1 MCGIAG
7 FYGKFDSHILQKM
20 GDSVAHRGPDGQ
32 GDRTLCFRDF
42 SVGLSHR
49 RLSILDL
56 SSSGS
61 QPMNFSPEGNDT
73 GLLGKASDQSLWIT
87 FNGEI
92 YNFPEL
98 KKDLESKGHRFKSQ
112 TDTEVILHLYAEYG
126 LDAFSKLNGIFA
138 LALYDGRKTGHKDGL
153 KQGDLLLF
161 RDGLGVKPLY
171 YSENPRG
178 FLFASEIKAILCSPD
193 VSRELD
199 LQALK
204 YFMSYLY
211 CPAPQT
217 PFQNIKKVEPGEW
230 LLVRDGRIVSKKYF
244 YDIPYGQTLRG
255 ISEREITEQLRTNL
269 KLAAK
274 RQLIADVPVGA
285 FLSGGLDST
294 SVVALMKEVEPSK
307 SFRCFTISH
316 EHKDGSLKNDL
327 FYAKE
332 VASKLGFPLTV
343 VDVTPADF
351 SSLSKVIFHLDEP
364 QADPSAINTLLISKK
379 ARELG
384 IKVLLSGSGG
394 DDIFSGYP
402 RHIAVQLERIW
413 TLIPNSIKKALSTIT
428 QNWVGPEGGTTL
440 IRNGRVRKIA
450 KVLESLRWDRDTRLS
465 SYFMSSFPS
474 AVNPILG
481 ERFKVEKN
489 SERDFDPFLRSLG
502 RVNTDSGLLNKM
514 LYLETKH
521 FLADHNL
528 NYVDKMSMSQGV
540 EVRVPLI
547 DKEIVDFVAKIP
559 PHLKCRYFENKY
571 IFKQAVKPYVPKEV
585 LNRKKQGFGLPI
597 RHWLN
602 TDLKETV
609 RDTLSDSSLKN
620 RGLFDFKE
628 VSQIIQ
634 NDQEKQIDAT
644 FLIFS
649 MMSIEL
655 WCREFLDKNH
665 STVQS
670 KELRVSLPL

>member
-7 FYGKFDSHILQKM
+7 FYGNFEPSLLKKM

-32 GDRTLCFRDF
+32 GERVLHFQDRW
-42 SVGLSHR
+42 VGLSHR

-56 SSSGS
+56 SSSGN
-61 QPMNFSPEGNDT
+61 QPMSFSPESNDVSVS
-73 GLLGKASDQSLWIT
+73 GKSSEQSVWIT
-87 FNGEI
+87 YNGEI

-98 KKDLESKGHRFKSQ
+98 KQELESKGHRFKSQ
-112 TDTEVILHLYAEYG
+112 TDTEVILHLYSEYG
-126 LDAFSKLNGIFA
+126 LDAFSKIKGIFA
-138 LALYDGRKTGHKDGL
+138 LALYDGRRSGQRDGI
-153 KQGDLLLF
+153 KQGDLILF

-171 YSENPRG
+171 YSENSKG
-178 FLFASEIKAILCSPD
+178 FLFASEIKSILRCSE
-193 VSRELD
+193 VERELD

-204 YFMSYLY
+204 YFISYLY

-217 PFQNIKKVEPGEW
+217 PFENIKKVEPGEW
-230 LLVRDGRIVSKKYF
+230 LLVREGRIASKKYF
-244 YDIPYGQTLRG
+244 YDIPYGQTLG
-255 ISEREITEQLRTNL
+255 ENSEQQVTEQLRAKL

-274 RQLIADVPVGA
+274 RQLISDVPVGA

-294 SVVALMKEVEPSK
+294 SVVALMKEVEPTQ
-307 SFRCFTISH
+307 SFRCFTIGH
-316 EHKDGSLKNDL
+316 EHKEGSLKNDL

-332 VASKLGFPLTV
+332 VASKFGFPLTV
-343 VDVTPADF
+343 VDVTPSDF

-364 QADPSAINTLLISKK
+364 QADPAAINALLISKK

-384 IKVLLSGSGG
+384 IKVLLSGAGG

-413 TLIPNSIKKALSTIT
+413 GIIPEPLKKALSNTT
-428 QNWVGPEGGTTL
+428 QNWLGSRGGTTL
-440 IRNGRVRKIA
+440 IRDFRLRKIA
-450 KVLESLRWDRDTRLS
+450 KVLESLSWDTDTRIS

-481 ERFKVEKN
+481 ERFRIEKN
-489 SERDFDPFLRSLG
+489 SNRDFDPFLRSLD
-502 RVNTDSGLLNKM
+502 RVNKDAGLLNKM

-547 DKEIVDFVAKIP
+547 DPDIVDFVAKIP
-559 PHLKCRYFENKY
+559 PNLKCRYFENKY
-571 IFKQAVKPYVPKEV
+571 IFKQAVKPYVPEEI

-609 RDTLSDSSLKN
+609 RDALSESSLDE
-620 RGLFDFKE
+620 RGLFDSKM
-628 VSQIIQ
+628 VNQII
-634 NDQEKQIDAT
+634 EKDRKRQIDAT
-644 FLIFS
+644 YLIFS

-655 WCREFLDKNH
+655 WCREFLDKNY
-665 STVQS
+665 SSVQS
-670 KELRVSLPL
+670 NELRASLPL